1 MVYYSAIFT
10 VRLSITA
17 FLYRLMATTSK
28 TKRIL
33 LHITV
38 VVLALQFLVQV
49 FTYVFANHPISAG
62 WDMKVRI
69 AGYSHPNTTL
79 EIFILSIIYL
89 LTDVWLLILPIHTI
103 WSLKL
108 PIQTRIGVTWVFV
121 FGGVACC
128 GAILKACYIYDT
140 LDTFDP
146 VCKSHSSVSL
156 RPVFRPVTNSNKGKG
171 VNFVAGAVIEVGFGV
186 ISSSMPA
193 LNHVIVV
200 TLPKVL
206 SFSGR
211 LTGWLTTNSS
221 NSKSFKDVFR
231 SYKGSDSENGR
242 GSPRVDS
249 NDDDY
254 HLDAPY
260 MKKYDFKHEGARYGV
275 GDLESDPEGALYSSR
290 F

>member
-1 MVYYSAIFT
+1 
-10 VRLSITA
+10 
-17 FLYRLMATTSK
+17 
-28 TKRIL
+28 
-33 LHITV
+33 
-38 VVLALQFLVQV
+38 
-49 FTYVFANHPISAG
+49 
-62 WDMKVRI
+62 
-69 AGYSHPNTTL
+69 
-79 EIFILSIIYL
+79 
-89 LTDVWLLILPIHTI
+89 LLILPIHTI

-146 VCKSHSSVSL
+146 VWH
-156 RPVFRPVTNSNKGKG
+156 GI
-171 VNFVAGAVIEVGFGV
+171 NFVAGAVIEVGFGV

-221 NSKSFKDVFR
+221 RDKSFKEVYN

-242 GSPRVDS
+242 KVDS
-249 NDDDY
+249 HDDEY
-254 HLDAPY
+254 HLDTPY
-260 MKKYDFKHEGARYGV
+260 LRKYDFKHEDAQYGI
-275 GDLESDPEGALYSSR
+275 GDLESDPGGIHSPY
-290 F
+290 